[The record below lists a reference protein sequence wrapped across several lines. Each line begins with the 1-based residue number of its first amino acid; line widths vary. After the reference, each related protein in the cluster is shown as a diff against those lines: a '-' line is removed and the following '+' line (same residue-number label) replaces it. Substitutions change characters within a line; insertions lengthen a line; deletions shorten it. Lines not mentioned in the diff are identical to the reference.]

1 MKDGHLVSR
10 KSDYIIYSVEAANID
25 QIVATYGPCKLNCI
39 HQHSILSNDLATKVN
54 AIVGGQ
60 TSCKAPEI
68 QAFETH
74 LPSDVEIVTC
84 HSLHG
89 PRVATEGQPL
99 VLIKHRASDESFS
112 FVESLF
118 DDFRSK
124 TVYLTAEQHD
134 KITADT
140 QAVTHA
146 AFLSM
151 GVAWMANNQ
160 YPWTIPKWIGGIEN
174 AKVNISMRIYSN
186 KWHVYA
192 GLAITNP
199 QAHDQILQYAQS
211 TTELFKLMIE
221 GRGEALRERLF
232 AARDFV
238 FGKLEKKHSLLLTDD
253 LLESFSLSK
262 TPPEGPKAN
271 SHLSLLGIVDSW
283 FQLGIVPYDHMICS
297 TPLFRIWLG
306 VTEFVFCTPGML
318 ESIVDFVVTDH
329 TFRRDDMEFVIAAR
343 TWSDIVHHGD
353 FELYKSTFEK
363 VQGFYKPMFPEANK
377 LGNEM
382 IKTILKKTRNDE

>member
-1 MKDGHLVSR
+1 M
-10 KSDYIIYSVEAANID
+10 
-25 QIVATYGPCKLNCI
+25 
-39 HQHSILSNDLATKVN
+39 
-54 AIVGGQ
+54 
-60 TSCKAPEI
+60 
-68 QAFETH
+68 
-74 LPSDVEIVTC
+74 
-84 HSLHG
+84 
-89 PRVATEGQPL
+89 
-99 VLIKHRASDESFS
+99 
-112 FVESLF
+112 ESLF
-118 DDFRSK
+118 DDFHSK
-124 TVYLTAEQHD
+124 KVYLTAIEHD

-160 YPWTIPKWIGGIEN
+160 YPWKIPKWIGGIEN
-174 AKVNISMRIYSN
+174 AKVNISLRIYSN

-199 QAHDQILQYAQS
+199 QAHNQILQYATS

-221 GRGEALRERLF
+221 GRENELQGRLF

-238 FGKLEKKHSLLLTDD
+238 FGKLKKKHSQLLTDD
-253 LLESFSLSK
+253 LLEKYSLSSA
-262 TPPEGPKAN
+262 PPEGDRAN

-306 VTEFVFCTPGML
+306 VTEYVFCTPGLL
-318 ESIVDFVVTDH
+318 EKVIKFVIHDH

-353 FELYKSTFEK
+353 FDLYRRTFEK
-363 VQGFYKPMFPEANK
+363 TQKFFKPMFEEANK
-377 LGNEM
+377 IGNEM
-382 IKTILKKTRNDE
+382 IKTILKKTESDEK